1 MKRLLGLVAAAI
13 MIFSLAACSGNTSI
27 SDSDTEPKH
36 DTQIEEQLEQA
47 VQPQSEISKV
57 DLFIEK
63 YNEVAT
69 TPITDTVEVDVTD
82 KESGHY
88 RTQFR
93 LGAFSEVEAKTGHI
107 GDTVIDI
114 VCYGRDNEDIRV
126 YADGIDLEQAKEIV
140 KIASPV
146 MDSTLSDTDLQNALS
161 YIDENKEANGYYYG
175 NLGMILLGKHQE
187 SYELMLEKE

>member
-88 RTQFR
+88 RT
-93 LGAFSEVEAKTGHI
+93 
-107 GDTVIDI
+107 
-114 VCYGRDNEDIRV
+114 
-126 YADGIDLEQAKEIV
+126 
-140 KIASPV
+140 
-146 MDSTLSDTDLQNALS
+146 
-161 YIDENKEANGYYYG
+161 
-175 NLGMILLGKHQE
+175 
-187 SYELMLEKE
+187 